1 MRMIEIKIPKSV
13 THNKIKSL
21 QKSILSNT
29 LYSGEITMILP
40 AEINNYKFSLLAD
53 LLQLTIT
60 INKKVRIATIKF
72 EFEITDET
80 LNSLYGQ
87 EFIYPIISLLWNTAS
102 FVDLNNENIKNKLR
116 ELQNAFFIK
125 MNSLTRLK
133 GNKFILTNIDH
144 FSNNKGLIKLLE
156 NSNGFNDN
164 EGQIID
170 SVRNILMNYVLT
182 FNKKNTEE
190 IKNIVNDI
198 GAIVYE
204 LTKNTYE
211 WGRTDSLGIPISPSI
226 RGVYLKFYNNKKENI
241 TKEYHNT
248 PLEDYF
254 NQKSLIERSLNNKG
268 NIYYLEI
275 LVFDSGVGF
284 IEKFNDKENLSDID
298 VLKRCLIK
306 NQTTAT
312 SNLKSK
318 KGLGLDRILNILNRT
333 GFIKISTDKYCV
345 YRNLIKDEYKPI
357 DINKLEDLKLEDWNR
372 NNFKSNESEK
382 ISGSYLSILY
392 PFKNYN

>member
-1 MRMIEIKIPKSV
+1 MIEIKIPKSV

-29 LYSGEITMILP
+29 AYSGEVTMILP
-40 AEINNYKFSLLAD
+40 SEINNYKFSLLAD

-60 INKKVRIATIKF
+60 INKKNPITKIKF
-72 EFEITDET
+72 EFEITNET
-80 LNSLYGQ
+80 LDSLYGQ
-87 EFIYPIISLLWNTAS
+87 EFIYPIISLLWNTAN
-102 FVDLNNENIKNKLR
+102 FIDLNDENVKSKLR
-116 ELQNAFFIK
+116 EFQNTFFIK
-125 MNSLTRLK
+125 MNSLSRPK

-164 EGQIID
+164 EEQIIE
-170 SVRNILMNYVLT
+170 SIRSILMNYVLT

-190 IKNIVNDI
+190 IKNIVDDI

-204 LTKNTYE
+204 LCKNTYE
-211 WGRTDSLGIPISPSI
+211 WGKTDSLNIPISPSI

-254 NQKSLIERSLNNKG
+254 NQKTLIERSLNDKG

-275 LVFDSGVGF
+275 MVFDSGVGF
-284 IEKFNDKENLSDID
+284 IEKFNNKENLSDID
-298 VLKRCLIK
+298 VLKKCLIK
-306 NQTTAT
+306 NQTSAT

-318 KGLGLDRILNILNRT
+318 KGLGLDRILNILNKA

-357 DINKLEDLKLEDWNR
+357 ELNKLDDLKLEDWNK
-372 NNFKSNESEK
+372 NNFKFNESEK

>member
-1 MRMIEIKIPKSV
+1 MKEIKIPKSV

-21 QKSILSNT
+21 QRSVMSDIK
-29 LYSGEITMILP
+29 YSGEISLILP
-40 AEINNYKFSLLAD
+40 SKLTKYKFSLLSD
-53 LLQLTIT
+53 LLQLTNT
-60 INKKVRIATIKF
+60 INKKNPITEVKF
-72 EFEITDET
+72 EFEITNDT
-80 LNSLYGQ
+80 LDSLYGQ
-87 EFIYPIISLLWNTAS
+87 EFIYPIVSLLWNSAR
-102 FVDLNNENIKNKLR
+102 FVDLNKKNIKSELR
-116 ELQNAFFIK
+116 EFQNSFFKK

-144 FSNNKGLIKLLE
+144 FSDNKGLIKLLE

-164 EGQIID
+164 EEQIID
-170 SVRNILMNYVLT
+170 SIRNVLMKNVLT
-182 FNKKNTEE
+182 FNKNNAKE
-190 IKNIVNDI
+190 INNIVDDI

-211 WGRTDSLGIPISPSI
+211 WGRTDSIDVPISPSI

-241 TKEYHNT
+241 LKDYRNT

-254 NQKSLIERSLNNKG
+254 NQETLIERSLNEKG

-284 IEKFNDKENLSDID
+284 IEKFNDNENISDID
-298 VLKRCLIK
+298 ILKRCLIK
-306 NQTTAT
+306 NQTSAT

-318 KGLGLDRILNILNRT
+318 KGLGLDRILSILNKI

-345 YRNLIKDEYKPI
+345 YRNLIKDEYHPI
-357 DINKLEDLKLEDWNR
+357 DITKLDSLRLEDWNR
-372 NNFKSNESEK
+372 NNFKPSEIEK
-382 ISGSYLSILY
+382 IAGSYLSILY
-392 PFKNYN
+392 PFKNVN

>member
-1 MRMIEIKIPKSV
+1 MTEIKIPKSV

-21 QKSILSNT
+21 QKSILSDT
-29 LYSGEITMILP
+29 AYSGEVTMILP
-40 AEINNYKFSLLAD
+40 SEIKNYKFSLLAD

-60 INKKVRIATIKF
+60 LNKKNSISKIKF
-72 EFEITDET
+72 ACEITDET
-80 LNSLYGQ
+80 LDSLYGQ

-102 FVDLNNENIKNKLR
+102 FVDINNKNVKSKLR
-116 ELQNAFFIK
+116 EFQNSFFLK
-125 MNSLTRLK
+125 MNSLSRLK

-144 FSNNKGLIKLLE
+144 FSNNKGLVKILE
-156 NSNGFNDN
+156 SSKGFNDN
-164 EGQIID
+164 EEQIID

-182 FNKKNTEE
+182 FNKSNTEE
-190 IKNIVNDI
+190 IKDIVDDI

-204 LTKNTYE
+204 LSKNTYE
-211 WGRTDSLGIPISPSI
+211 WGKTDSLGIPISPSI
-226 RGVYLKFYNNKKENI
+226 RGVYLKFYVNKKESI

-248 PLEDYF
+248 PLEEYF
-254 NQKSLIERSLNNKG
+254 NQKTLIERCLNNNG

-284 IEKFNDKENLSDID
+284 IDKFNNREKLSDIE
-298 VLKRCLIK
+298 VLKKCLIK
-306 NQTTAT
+306 NQTSAT

-318 KGLGLDRILNILNRT
+318 KGLGLDRILNILNKK

-357 DINKLEDLKLEDWNR
+357 NIKKLEELKLEDWNK
-372 NNFKSNESEK
+372 NNFSFNESEK

-392 PFKNYN
+392 PFKNVN

>member
-1 MRMIEIKIPKSV
+1 MTEIKIPKSV
-13 THNKIKSL
+13 THSKIKSL
-21 QKSILSNT
+21 QKSILSNIDN
-29 LYSGEITMILP
+29 SGEVTMILP
-40 AEINNYKFSLLAD
+40 SEINNYKFSLLAD

-60 INKKVRIATIKF
+60 LNKKIPISKIKF
-72 EFEITDET
+72 EFEINDKT
-80 LNSLYGQ
+80 LESLYGQ

-102 FVDLNNENIKNKLR
+102 FVDLNNENVKGKLR
-116 ELQNAFFIK
+116 EFQNTFFFK
-125 MNSLTRLK
+125 MNSLSRLK

-164 EGQIID
+164 EEQIID

-182 FNKKNTEE
+182 FNKNNTEE
-190 IKNIVNDI
+190 IKNIVDDI

-204 LTKNTYE
+204 LSKNTYE
-211 WGRTDSLGIPISPSI
+211 WGKTDSLGIPISPSI

-241 TKEYHNT
+241 TKEYHKT
-248 PLEDYF
+248 PLEEYF
-254 NQKSLIERSLNNKG
+254 NQNTLIERSLNNKG

-275 LVFDSGVGF
+275 MVFDSGVGF
-284 IEKFNDKENLSDID
+284 IEKFNNKGKLSDID

-306 NQTTAT
+306 NQTSAI

-318 KGLGLDRILNILNRT
+318 KGLGLDRILNILNKT

-357 DINKLEDLKLEDWNR
+357 DINKLEDLKLEDWNK
-372 NNFKSNESEK
+372 NNFSFNESEK

-392 PFKNYN
+392 PFKNSN

>member
-1 MRMIEIKIPKSV
+1 MTEIKIPKSV
-13 THNKIKSL
+13 THSKIKSL
-21 QKSILSNT
+21 QKSILSN
-29 LYSGEITMILP
+29 LDYPGEVTMILP
-40 AEINNYKFSLLAD
+40 SEINNYKFSLLAD

-60 INKKVRIATIKF
+60 LNKKTPISKIKF
-72 EFEITDET
+72 EFEINEET
-80 LNSLYGQ
+80 LESLYGQ

-102 FVDLNNENIKNKLR
+102 FVDLNNENVKSKLR
-116 ELQNAFFIK
+116 EFQNTFFLK
-125 MNSLTRLK
+125 MNSLSRLK

-164 EGQIID
+164 EEQIID
-170 SVRNILMNYVLT
+170 SVRHILVNYVLT
-182 FNKKNTEE
+182 YNKNNTEE
-190 IKNIVNDI
+190 IKNIVRDI

-204 LTKNTYE
+204 LSKNTYE
-211 WGRTDSLGIPISPSI
+211 WGKTDSLGIPISPSI

-241 TKEYHNT
+241 TKEYQNT
-248 PLEDYF
+248 PLEEYF
-254 NQKSLIERSLNNKG
+254 NQNALIERSLNDKG

-275 LVFDSGVGF
+275 MVFDSGVGF
-284 IEKFNDKENLSDID
+284 IEKFNDKGKLSDID

-306 NQTTAT
+306 NQTSAT

-318 KGLGLDRILNILNRT
+318 KGLGLDRILNILNKT

-357 DINKLEDLKLEDWNR
+357 DINKLEDLKLEDWNK
-372 NNFKSNESEK
+372 NNFSFNESEK

-392 PFKNYN
+392 PFKNSN

>member
-1 MRMIEIKIPKSV
+1 MAEIKIPKSV

-21 QKSILSNT
+21 QKSILSDT
-29 LYSGEITMILP
+29 VYSGEVTMILP
-40 AEINNYKFSLLAD
+40 SEIKNYKFSLLAD

-60 INKKVRIATIKF
+60 LNKKNSISKIKF
-72 EFEITDET
+72 ACEITDET
-80 LNSLYGQ
+80 LDSLYGQ

-102 FVDLNNENIKNKLR
+102 FVDINNENVKSKLR
-116 ELQNAFFIK
+116 EFQNDFFLK
-125 MNSLTRLK
+125 MNSLSRLK

-144 FSNNKGLIKLLE
+144 FSNNKGLVKILE
-156 NSNGFNDN
+156 NSKGFNDN
-164 EGQIID
+164 EEQIID

-182 FNKKNTEE
+182 FNKSNTEE
-190 IKNIVNDI
+190 IKDIVDDI

-204 LTKNTYE
+204 LSKNTYE
-211 WGRTDSLGIPISPSI
+211 WGKTDSLGIPISPSI

-248 PLEDYF
+248 PLEEYF
-254 NQKSLIERSLNNKG
+254 NQETLIERCLNNNG

-284 IEKFNDKENLSDID
+284 IDKFNNREKLSDIE
-298 VLKRCLIK
+298 VLKKCLIK
-306 NQTTAT
+306 NQTSAT

-318 KGLGLDRILNILNRT
+318 KGLGLDRILNILNKK

-357 DINKLEDLKLEDWNR
+357 NIKKLEELKLEDWNK
-372 NNFKSNESEK
+372 NNFSFNESEK

-392 PFKNYN
+392 PFKNVN